1 MASDYPYPCPFT
13 HRVRFFRDRHSAN
26 CQEEKILAEAE
37 TIRRM
42 AGPSTHTPMPR
53 HEDDA
58 VLVHSAQTL
67 VHRDAQSHTGTQ
79 PSSRSHIPPSPLYI
93 SQQAAPPHIPRKTL
107 HPRSLALASHISTHP
122 SIHRAR
128 MQAQHAMDEPANPQ
142 LYGHAH
148 SHHHRSKRPSPG
160 GGAASLG
167 ADGGGGG
174 GSLSGTRYRGVRR
187 RPWGRFAAE
196 IRDPASKER
205 RWLGTFDTAEQAACA
220 YDVAARAMRGTR
232 ARTNFPVPAA
242 AGFPGGGGGGGG
254 CWPWVNIPPQG
265 AAAAASHQ
273 QPLNTFL
280 LHNLLMS
287 SSPHGCLLLHHA
299 GHGHC
304 HAHAHS
310 HGRAHNPS
318 TRPPTSA
325 PPPPPP
331 PAAASSATTAPATTT
346 GAAATSAPGADDD
359 AWGFLLRREP
369 PEAGLLQDVLHGFY
383 PTRRSHDNAGPAP
396 KLERPYEATSSYRVS
411 SPWGVVEDC
420 DDADGDGDDDYRGF
434 QMMPQGLLEDVI
446 QCPPYV
452 EVLAAP
458 SAAVGRVSRR
468 G

>member
-1 MASDYPYPCPFT
+1 
-13 HRVRFFRDRHSAN
+13 
-26 CQEEKILAEAE
+26 
-37 TIRRM
+37 
-42 AGPSTHTPMPR
+42 
-53 HEDDA
+53 
-58 VLVHSAQTL
+58 
-67 VHRDAQSHTGTQ
+67 
-79 PSSRSHIPPSPLYI
+79 
-93 SQQAAPPHIPRKTL
+93 
-107 HPRSLALASHISTHP
+107 
-122 SIHRAR
+122 
-128 MQAQHAMDEPANPQ
+128 MQAQHAMDEPANAQ
-142 LYGHAH
+142 LYGHAHAH
-148 SHHHRSKRPSPG
+148 SHHHRSKRPSPGGGG

-242 AGFPGGGGGGGG
+242 AGFPGGGGGG

-299 GHGHC
+299 GHGHG
-304 HAHAHS
+304 HAHS
-310 HGRAHNPS
+310 HSHSHSRAHNPS

-325 PPPPPP
+325 PPPPP

-383 PTRRSHDNAGPAP
+383 PTRRPHDDAGPAP

-411 SPWGVVEDC
+411 SPWGAVEDC
-420 DDADGDGDDDYRGF
+420 DDGDGDGDDDYRGF
-434 QMMPQGLLEDVI
+434 PMMPQGLLEDVI
-446 QCPPYV
+446 QCPPYM